1 LLRIYHNEIRK
12 GAVMKIKKAGFISA
26 SVIGCIIL
34 AIVFFMTRGEHS
46 RVVAKN
52 PPYGNQGKLDTQG
65 KEGSEG
71 NNKGE
76 QKAEAGGEKSDLA
89 RPIEELFAAICEHKI
104 PQYTCDECR
113 YEVGV
118 VKLADTIVADAA
130 KPGIVKLVSVA
141 LQSVTKR
148 LLLTGE
154 VKVNELKTV
163 RISTPLQGTV
173 IKTQANTGQQVSA
186 GDVLLELDSIDVAEA
201 KGDYLKK
208 AALVKLA
215 GKTAAREANL
225 FAKKISAEIDMQ
237 EAQAKLNEAE
247 IELRIATTGLERLGF
262 SKKEILHLANDTAA
276 KITGVLPVYAPING
290 TVLEKNVSAGERVE
304 AGKEIITLSDL
315 STVWV
320 WADIK
325 EADLSS
331 VHHAGEK
338 IAGEVEI
345 PGAEGRKYQG
355 SLDVVSGKM
364 EEQSRTVKARISVP
378 NPDGFLRPG
387 MFVTIKLMLSGSG
400 DAVAIPKIA
409 VLADAGRTFVFFH
422 KEGDYW
428 IRRPVSLGETL
439 NDYVEIKDGLSIG
452 QKIIAD
458 GSFLLKSD
466 VLRKKMGAGCA
477 D

>member
-1 LLRIYHNEIRK
+1 
-12 GAVMKIKKAGFISA
+12 MKIKKAGFISA

-52 PPYGNQGKLDTQG
+52 SPYENQRKLDAQG
-65 KEGSEG
+65 KEG
-71 NNKGE
+71 GE
-76 QKAEAGGEKSDLA
+76 EKSDLD
-89 RPIEELFAAICEHKI
+89 RPIEELWAATCEHKI

-130 KPGIVKLVSVA
+130 KPGVVKVVTVA
-141 LQSVTKR
+141 QQSFTKT

-154 VKVNELKTV
+154 VKTNEVKTV
-163 RISTPLQGTV
+163 RISTPVQGTV
-173 IKTQANTGQQVSA
+173 IKTQVNTGQQVSA
-186 GDVLLELDSIDVAEA
+186 GDVLFELDSTDVAEA

-208 AALVKLA
+208 TASVKLA
-215 GKTAAREANL
+215 QKAAEREANL
-225 FAKKISAEIDMQ
+225 FAKKVSAEIEMQ

-247 IELRIATTGLERLGF
+247 IELRNATTVLERLGF
-262 SKKEILHLANDTAA
+262 SKKEILHLANDTAT

-304 AGKEIITLSDL
+304 AGKEIIILSDL
-315 STVWV
+315 STIWV

-325 EADLSS
+325 EADLSA
-331 VHHAGEK
+331 VQQAGEK
-338 IAGEVEI
+338 ITGEVEI

-364 EEQSRTVKARISVP
+364 EEQSRTVKARISVA

-387 MFVTIKLMLSGSG
+387 MFATIKLMLSGSG
-400 DAVAIPKIA
+400 DAVAVPKVA
-409 VLADAGRTFVFFH
+409 VLADAGRTFVFVH
-422 KEGDYW
+422 KEGAYW

-452 QKIIAD
+452 QRIIAD

>member
-1 LLRIYHNEIRK
+1 
-12 GAVMKIKKAGFISA
+12 MKIKKAGFISA

-52 PPYGNQGKLDTQG
+52 SPYENQRKLDAQG
-65 KEGSEG
+65 KEG
-71 NNKGE
+71 GE
-76 QKAEAGGEKSDLA
+76 EKSDLD
-89 RPIEELFAAICEHKI
+89 RPIEELWAATCEHKI

-130 KPGIVKLVSVA
+130 KPGVVKVVTVA
-141 LQSVTKR
+141 QQSFTKT

-154 VKVNELKTV
+154 VKTNEVKTV
-163 RISTPLQGTV
+163 RISTPVQGTV
-173 IKTQANTGQQVSA
+173 IKTQVNTGQQVSA
-186 GDVLLELDSIDVAEA
+186 GDVLFELDSTDVAEA

-208 AALVKLA
+208 TASVKLA
-215 GKTAAREANL
+215 QKAAEREANL
-225 FAKKISAEIDMQ
+225 FAKKVSAEIEMQ

-247 IELRIATTGLERLGF
+247 IELRNATTVLERLGF
-262 SKKEILHLANDTAA
+262 SKKEILHLPNDTAT

-304 AGKEIITLSDL
+304 AGKEIIILSDL
-315 STVWV
+315 STIWV

-325 EADLSS
+325 EADLSA
-331 VHHAGEK
+331 VQQAGEK
-338 IAGEVEI
+338 ITGEVEI

-364 EEQSRTVKARISVP
+364 EEQSRTVKARISVA

-387 MFVTIKLMLSGSG
+387 MFATIKLMLSGSG
-400 DAVAIPKIA
+400 DAVAVPKVA
-409 VLADAGRTFVFFH
+409 VLADAGRTFVFVH

-452 QKIIAD
+452 QRIIAD

>member
-1 LLRIYHNEIRK
+1 
-12 GAVMKIKKAGFISA
+12 
-26 SVIGCIIL
+26 
-34 AIVFFMTRGEHS
+34 
-46 RVVAKN
+46 
-52 PPYGNQGKLDTQG
+52 
-65 KEGSEG
+65 
-71 NNKGE
+71 
-76 QKAEAGGEKSDLA
+76 
-89 RPIEELFAAICEHKI
+89 
-104 PQYTCDECR
+104 
-113 YEVGV
+113 
-118 VKLADTIVADAA
+118 
-130 KPGIVKLVSVA
+130 
-141 LQSVTKR
+141 
-148 LLLTGE
+148 
-154 VKVNELKTV
+154 
-163 RISTPLQGTV
+163 
-173 IKTQANTGQQVSA
+173 
-186 GDVLLELDSIDVAEA
+186 
-201 KGDYLKK
+201 
-208 AALVKLA
+208 
-215 GKTAAREANL
+215 
-225 FAKKISAEIDMQ
+225 MQ

-247 IELRIATTGLERLGF
+247 IELRNATTVLERLGF
-262 SKKEILHLANDTAA
+262 SKKEILLLANDTAT
-276 KITGVLPVYAPING
+276 KITGVLSVYAPING

-304 AGKEIITLSDL
+304 AGKEVIILSDL

-325 EADLSS
+325 EADLSA
-331 VHHAGEK
+331 VRQAGEK

-364 EEQSRTVKARISVP
+364 EEQSRTVKARISVA

-387 MFVTIKLMLSGSG
+387 MFATIKLMLSGSG
-400 DAVAIPKIA
+400 DAVAVPKVA
-409 VLADAGRTFVFFH
+409 VLADAGRTFVFVH

>member
-1 LLRIYHNEIRK
+1 
-12 GAVMKIKKAGFISA
+12 MKIKKAGFISA

-52 PPYGNQGKLDTQG
+52 SPYENQRKLDAQG
-65 KEGSEG
+65 KEG
-71 NNKGE
+71 GE
-76 QKAEAGGEKSDLA
+76 EKSDLD
-89 RPIEELFAAICEHKI
+89 RPIEELWAATCEHKI

-130 KPGIVKLVSVA
+130 KPGIVKVVTVA
-141 LQSVTKR
+141 QQSFTKT

-154 VKVNELKTV
+154 VKTNEVKTV
-163 RISTPLQGTV
+163 RISTPVQGTV
-173 IKTQANTGQQVSA
+173 IKTQVNTGQQVSA
-186 GDVLLELDSIDVAEA
+186 GDVLFELDSTDVAEA

-208 AALVKLA
+208 TASVKLA
-215 GKTAAREANL
+215 QKAAEREANL
-225 FAKKISAEIDMQ
+225 FAKKVSAEIEMQ

-247 IELRIATTGLERLGF
+247 IELRNATTVLERLGF
-262 SKKEILHLANDTAA
+262 SKKEILHLPNDTAT

-304 AGKEIITLSDL
+304 AGKEIIILSDL
-315 STVWV
+315 STIWV

-325 EADLSS
+325 EADLSA
-331 VHHAGEK
+331 VQQAGEK
-338 IAGEVEI
+338 ITGEVEI

-364 EEQSRTVKARISVP
+364 EEQSRTVKARISVA

-387 MFVTIKLMLSGSG
+387 MFATIKLMLSGSG
-400 DAVAIPKIA
+400 DAVAVPKVA
-409 VLADAGRTFVFFH
+409 VLADAGRTFVFVH

-452 QKIIAD
+452 QRIIAD

>member
-1 LLRIYHNEIRK
+1 
-12 GAVMKIKKAGFISA
+12 MKIKKTGFISA

-46 RVVAKN
+46 SVVAKN
-52 PPYGNQGKLDTQG
+52 PSYENKRKLDLPG
-65 KEGSEG
+65 KEGGEESH
-71 NNKGE
+71 KGDE
-76 QKAEAGGEKSDLA
+76 KTEAGEEKSDLD
-89 RPIEELFAAICEHKI
+89 RPIEELFAATCEHKI
-104 PQYTCDECR
+104 LQYTCDECR
-113 YEVGV
+113 YELGV
-118 VKLADTIVADAA
+118 VKLADTIVADGT
-130 KPGIVKLVSVA
+130 KPGIVKIVTVA
-141 LQSVTKR
+141 QQSFTKT

-154 VKVNELKTV
+154 VKINELKTV
-163 RISTPLQGTV
+163 RISTPVQGTV
-173 IKTQANTGQQVSA
+173 IKTQVTTGQQVSA
-186 GDVLLELDSIDVAEA
+186 GDMLLELDSSDVAEA

-208 AALVKLA
+208 AASVKLA
-215 GKTAAREANL
+215 RKTAEREANL
-225 FAKKISAEIDMQ
+225 FAKKVSAEMEMQ

-247 IELRIATTGLERLGF
+247 IELRNATTRLERLGF

-290 TVLEKNVSAGERVE
+290 TVLEKNVNAGGEHVE
-304 AGKEIITLSDL
+304 ARREIITLSDL

-325 EADLSS
+325 EADLSA
-331 VHHAGEK
+331 VQQTGAK
-338 IAGEVEI
+338 IAVEVET

-355 SLDVVSGKM
+355 LLDVVSGKM
-364 EEQSRTVKARISVP
+364 EEQSRTVKARIRVA

-387 MFVTIKLMLSGSG
+387 MFVTIKLMLSGTG
-400 DAVAIPKIA
+400 DAIAIPKAA
-409 VLADAGRTFVFFH
+409 VLADAGRTFVFVH

-439 NDYVEIKDGLSIG
+439 NDYGEIKNGLSIG

>member
-1 LLRIYHNEIRK
+1 
-12 GAVMKIKKAGFISA
+12 MKVKKTGFISA

-34 AIVFFMTRGEHS
+34 AIVFFMTRGEHP
-46 RVVAKN
+46 RVVAKSI
-52 PPYGNQGKLDTQG
+52 PYENQGKPDAPG
-65 KEGSEG
+65 KEGGEEKY
-71 NNKGE
+71 KGDE
-76 QKAEAGGEKSDLA
+76 KADAGKEKSDLD
-89 RPIEELFAAICEHKI
+89 RPTEELWAATCEHKL

-118 VKLADTIVADAA
+118 VKLDDKIVADAA
-130 KPGIVKLVSVA
+130 KPGIVKVVTVA
-141 LQSVTKR
+141 RQSFTKA

-163 RISTPLQGTV
+163 RISTPVQGML
-173 IKTQANTGQQVSA
+173 IKTQFNTGQQVSA
-186 GDVLLELDSIDVAEA
+186 GDVLFELDSSEVAEA

-208 AALVKLA
+208 EASVKLA
-215 GKTAAREANL
+215 KKAAEREANL
-225 FAKKISAEIDMQ
+225 FAKKVSAEIEMQ
-237 EAQAKLNEAE
+237 EAQAKQNEAE
-247 IELRIATTGLERLGF
+247 IELKIATTGLERLGF
-262 SKKEILHLANDTAA
+262 SKKEILHRANDTAT

-304 AGKEIITLSDL
+304 AGKEIIILSDI

-325 EADLSS
+325 EADLSA
-331 VHHAGEK
+331 VQQAGEK
-338 IAGEVEI
+338 ITGEVEI

-364 EEQSRTVKARISVP
+364 EEQSRTVKARISVA

-387 MFVTIKLMLSGSG
+387 MFATIKLMLSGSG
-400 DAVAIPKIA
+400 DAVAVPKVA
-409 VLADAGRTFVFFH
+409 VLADAGRTFVFVH

-452 QKIIAD
+452 QRIIAD

>member
-1 LLRIYHNEIRK
+1 
-12 GAVMKIKKAGFISA
+12 MKIKKTGFISA

-52 PPYGNQGKLDTQG
+52 PPYENQGELDAHK
-65 KEGSEG
+65 KEVNEE
-71 NNKGE
+71 KP
-76 QKAEAGGEKSDLA
+76 KAVEKPEAGEEKSDLD
-89 RPIEELFAAICEHKI
+89 RPTEELWAATCEHKI

-118 VKLADTIVADAA
+118 VKLDDKIVADAA
-130 KPGIVKLVSVA
+130 KPGIVKVVTVA
-141 LQSVTKR
+141 QQSFTKA

-163 RISTPLQGTV
+163 RISTPVQGTV
-173 IKTQANTGQQVSA
+173 IKVQANTGQQVSA
-186 GDVLLELDSIDVAEA
+186 GEVLVELDSSDVAEA

-208 AALVKLA
+208 AASVNLA
-215 GKTAAREANL
+215 RKAAERETNL
-225 FAKKISAEIDMQ
+225 FAKKVSAEIEML

-247 IELRIATTGLERLGF
+247 IDLKNATTRLERLGF
-262 SKKEILHLANDTAA
+262 SKKEILLLANDTVA
-276 KITGVLPVYAPING
+276 KITGVLPVHAPING

-304 AGKEIITLSDL
+304 AEKEILTLSDL

-325 EADLSS
+325 EADLSA
-331 VHHAGEK
+331 VQHAGEK

-345 PGAEGRKYQG
+345 PGAEGKKYQG
-355 SLDVVSGKM
+355 SLDVVSGQM
-364 EEQSRTVKARISVP
+364 EEQSRTVKARISVA

-387 MFVTIKLMLSGSG
+387 MFVTIKLMLSGSS
-400 DAVAIPKIA
+400 DAVAVPKVA
-409 VLADAGRTFVFFH
+409 VLADAGRTFVFVH
-422 KEGDYW
+422 QEGDYW

-439 NDYVEIKDGLSIG
+439 NEYVEIKDGLSIG
-452 QKIIAD
+452 QRIIAD

>member
-1 LLRIYHNEIRK
+1 
-12 GAVMKIKKAGFISA
+12 MKIKKTGLISA
-26 SVIGCIIL
+26 SVIFCIIL
-34 AIVFFMTRGEHS
+34 AVVFFMTRGEHS
-46 RVVAKN
+46 PAVVKN
-52 PPYGNQGKLDTQG
+52 PPYENQETLNTPE
-65 KEGSEG
+65 KEE
-71 NNKGE
+71 NEENHKGDE
-76 QKAEAGGEKSDLA
+76 KAEAGEEKSDLD
-89 RPIEELFAAICEHKI
+89 RPIEDLFAATCEHKI

-118 VKLADTIVADAA
+118 VKLDDRIVADAA
-130 KPGIVKLVSVA
+130 KPGIVKVVTVA
-141 LQSVTKR
+141 QQSFTKA

-163 RISTPLQGTV
+163 RISTPVQGML
-173 IKTQANTGQQVSA
+173 IKTQFNTGQQVSA
-186 GDVLLELDSIDVAEA
+186 GDVLFEFDSSEVAEA

-208 AALVKLA
+208 AASVKLA
-215 GKTAAREANL
+215 KKAAEREANL
-225 FAKKISAEIDMQ
+225 FAKKVSAEIEMQ

-247 IELRIATTGLERLGF
+247 IELRNATTRLGRLGF
-262 SKKEILHLANDTAA
+262 SKKEILHLANDTAT

-304 AGKEIITLSDL
+304 AGKEIIILSDI

-325 EADLSS
+325 EADLSA
-331 VHHAGEK
+331 VQQAGEK

-364 EEQSRTVKARISVP
+364 EEQSRTVKARISVA

-387 MFVTIKLMLSGSG
+387 MFATIKLMLSGSG
-400 DAVAIPKIA
+400 DAVAVPEAA
-409 VLADAGRTFVFFH
+409 VLADAGRTFVFVH

-439 NDYVEIKDGLSIG
+439 NEYVEIKDGLSIG
-452 QKIIAD
+452 QRIIAD